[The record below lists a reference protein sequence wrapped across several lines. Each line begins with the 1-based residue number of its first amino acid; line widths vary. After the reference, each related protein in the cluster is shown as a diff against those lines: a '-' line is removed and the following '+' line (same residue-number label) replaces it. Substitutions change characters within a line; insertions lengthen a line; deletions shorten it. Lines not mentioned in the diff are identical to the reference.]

1 MYNVSPADAPRMIAA
16 RPSCRGV
23 ILLRSEGAAAADVVV
38 VEFTLVIAVRC
49 AVLRR
54 SGVVGSGFG
63 GRCLCVRCVGPQ
75 HEKWE
80 PERRITPS
88 SDNRS
93 RLQFPYQLVYFP
105 WPGIS
110 PGRRDT

>member
-1 MYNVSPADAPRMIAA
+1 MYNVSPADAPRMMAA

-38 VEFTLVIAVRC
+38 VEFMLVIAVRC

-63 GRCLCVRCVGPQ
+63 GRSVLLVCALTRDRE
-75 HEKWE
+75 HEKWMGT
-80 PERRITPS
+80 RKK
-88 SDNRS
+88 N
-93 RLQFPYQLVYFP
+93 
-105 WPGIS
+105 
-110 PGRRDT
+110 